1 MTLHPRVPLALLVA
15 LAGGLLAPGAA
26 RADVPLKTVAILER
40 APGQLAVTKTGQ
52 VLVAPHPYYDP
63 DLKLARVVRGALVAW
78 PNPVLGHGAGKGDLH
93 LTAVTGLTVDT
104 DGVVWILDAG
114 GSGAPPKVLGWDP
127 AHKKL
132 VKVVHLSAPATA
144 SDSRPV
150 GLAADAAHHALY
162 IGDPAG
168 GDDAALIVV
177 DLETGAATRV
187 LEGDPSVRPAH
198 LRLLVDGHPLLHRE
212 ADGRVTR
219 PLIGVEALALDP
231 AHTWLYYAPLTGKH
245 LFRVKTSDL
254 RAGGKGLSA
263 KVQTY
268 AVKPPCQAIAVDAK
282 GNVYVGD
289 VTRDAVG
296 YLDADR
302 HWHELAYDRRLS
314 WPGAMALGPKGETL
328 YVGGTQLQRSAHYHA
343 GQAAPMRPFY
353 LFSLTVPGK

>member
-1 MTLHPRVPLALLVA
+1 MTQHRRSRLALAAA
-15 LAGGLLAPGAA
+15 LACGLLVPGAA
-26 RADVPLKTVAILER
+26 RADVPLKAVARLER
-40 APGQLAVTKTGQ
+40 APGQLAVTQAGT
-52 VLVAPHPYYDP
+52 VLLAPHPYYDP
-63 DLKLARVVRGALVAW
+63 DLKLARVERGALVAW

-93 LTAVTGLTVDT
+93 LTAVTGLSVDT

-114 GSGAPPKVLGWDP
+114 GAGAPPKVLGWDP

-177 DLETGAATRV
+177 DLKTGAATRV
-187 LEGDPSVRPAH
+187 LQGDHSVRPER
-198 LRLLVDGHPLLHRE
+198 LRLLVDGQPLLHRE

-245 LFRVKTSDL
+245 LYRVKTADL
-254 RAGGKGLSA
+254 RAPGKDLA
-263 KVQTY
+263 KQVQTY

-289 VTRDAVG
+289 VTRDSVG

-302 HWHELAYDRRLS
+302 HWHELAYDHRLS
-314 WPGAMALGPKGETL
+314 WPGALALGPKGKTL
-328 YVGGTQLQRSAHYHA
+328 YVGASQLHRSAHYHA
-343 GQAAPMRPFY
+343 GRAGPVRPFY